1 MVGSMLWVAR
11 PEIQQRYSLP
21 SEVSQE
27 VLDWLAAPPPPPVPI
42 PTKGKRSSSQSP
54 CQMPTAFDRTRPIVL
69 LAGLLLASCVLLT
82 LLASSGV

>member
-11 PEIQQRYSLP
+11 PEIQQRYNLP

-42 PTKGKRSSSQSP
+42 PVKGKRSSSWFLLKDPLLFTQGCQSLQLCTKP
-54 CQMPTAFDRTRPIVL
+54 
-69 LAGLLLASCVLLT
+69 LAS
-82 LLASSGV
+82 